1 MLGFGGFYLA
11 DRNKTKNVRI
21 WDGYGVGFWQMMT
34 VLSITLLVLGAMT
47 FVFAGLRILYG
58 DRWFMW
64 FVIAGCGIAGVA
76 FAIFCI
82 SLFPKWGT
90 LVRRIRL
97 AEARMEGAMAISE
110 INKYEEREDR
120 RSTEIKDRMAE
131 SLGRVGRDILDTR
144 EKVDNLDAKLQGVN
158 SSLQSYIIKA
168 VKDITSAQARDRKL
182 DNMMMELEHMVGK
195 RISDLDQVVK
205 NLQTQM
211 AYQSEI
217 LERTA
222 MNGQKDVENKPF
234 VAAPFETA
242 SSGQEDKPSEQDVKN
257 TPPDD
262 KDVPMNDDDNI
273 PMPDEE
279 QEYSGS
285 LEDADDKDK
294 VEFEKDDPP
303 QDGYDDSWE
312 ADVLSSDDDSDFF

>member
-1 MLGFGGFYLA
+1 MLGFGGFDLA
-11 DRNKTKNVRI
+11 DRNKTKNVHI

-34 VLSITLLVLGAMT
+34 VLSMVLLVLGSMS

-64 FVIAGCGIAGVA
+64 FVIAGAGLAGVA
-76 FAIFCI
+76 FSIFCI

-110 INKYEEREDR
+110 INRYEEREDR

-144 EKVDNLDAKLQGVN
+144 EKVDNLDAKLQGVTV
-158 SSLQSYIIKA
+158 SLQSYIVKA
-168 VKDITSAQARDRKL
+168 VKDITSTQARDRKL

-195 RISDLDQVVK
+195 KISDLDQVVK

-211 AYQSEI
+211 AYQGEI
-217 LERTA
+217 MERSV
-222 MNGQKDVENKPF
+222 MNGQKDMEGVPL
-234 VAAPFETA
+234 AAVPSEPV
-242 SSGQEDKPSEQDVKN
+242 SSGQEVKSP
-257 TPPDD
+257 PPDNKAPD
-262 KDVPMNDDDNI
+262 NKAVPIDDDDKI
-273 PMPDEE
+273 PLPDGE

-285 LEDADDKDK
+285 LEDADDK
-294 VEFEKDDPP
+294 VEFETDNPP
-303 QDGYDDSWE
+303 QGGEGYDDSWE
-312 ADVLSSDDDSDFF
+312 SDMLSADDDSDFF

>member
-1 MLGFGGFYLA
+1 
-11 DRNKTKNVRI
+11 
-21 WDGYGVGFWQMMT
+21 
-34 VLSITLLVLGAMT
+34 
-47 FVFAGLRILYG
+47 
-58 DRWFMW
+58 
-64 FVIAGCGIAGVA
+64 
-76 FAIFCI
+76 
-82 SLFPKWGT
+82 
-90 LVRRIRL
+90 
-97 AEARMEGAMAISE
+97 MAISE

-222 MNGQKDVENKPF
+222 MNGKNVEEKSF
-234 VAAPFETA
+234 VAAPSEIA
-242 SSGQEDKPSEQDVKN
+242 SSGQEDKPSGQEDKN

-262 KDVPMNDDDNI
+262 KAAPINDDDNI